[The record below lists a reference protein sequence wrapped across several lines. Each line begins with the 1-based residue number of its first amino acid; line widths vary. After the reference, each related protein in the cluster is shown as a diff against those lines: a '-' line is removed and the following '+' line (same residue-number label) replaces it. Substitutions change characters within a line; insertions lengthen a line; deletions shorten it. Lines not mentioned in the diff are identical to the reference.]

1 MSSATLMF
9 VLQRVIAGA
18 TPGPGLA
25 MAFGPGL
32 ACETFTFRKL

>member
-1 MSSATLMF
+1 MF
-9 VLQRVIAGA
+9 VLQRVLSTAPA
-18 TPGPGLA
+18 GPGLA